1 MKMSS
6 LSKNSTNT
14 FFVVQ
19 NDAPS
24 RGERCLAVLRN
35 LRLLFSSVNPV
46 APQNRRGG
54 RGGRGRAAL
63 RSLRLLFITA
73 NSVARMR
80 RLLTELNRG
89 VRTVLPI
96 CVAQVLLFETCG
108 SRSLFYD
115 GAVPFQA
122 HKRTIPGRFAM
133 RRS

>member
-1 MKMSS
+1 MTRRHAA
-6 LSKNSTNT
+6 N
-14 FFVVQ
+14 
-19 NDAPS
+19 A
-24 RGERCLAVLRN
+24 RLAVLRN

-54 RGGRGRAAL
+54 RSGRGRAAL

-80 RLLTELNRG
+80 RLLTKLTQRRADSS
-89 VRTVLPI
+89 VDL
-96 CVAQVLLFETCG
+96 VAHVLLFETCG
-108 SRSLFYD
+108 SHSLFYD